1 MAIIPLTTRGSQP
14 SVLTE
19 PANFDPN
26 GHAVLIKGIDKT
38 QLLPAGT
45 DCNITYDL
53 RIGTFYRDH
62 RSLEGRTLQDNGSI
76 ELLPGNAVIIQTA
89 EEVCFPRWLFGQI
102 LPKVSLLQIGLS
114 NTPGKI
120 DPGYSGRLLITTFNH
135 GKRVVK
141 MRCNDRFCSMF
152 VSAIQGDVHL
162 YNKPG
167 KQIIGVTHKY
177 RLLRF
182 RDLLEANIGAITT
195 ILIIVTALN
204 TLALFFR

>member
-1 MAIIPLTTRGSQP
+1 
-14 SVLTE
+14 
-19 PANFDPN
+19 
-26 GHAVLIKGIDKT
+26 
-38 QLLPAGT
+38 
-45 DCNITYDL
+45 
-53 RIGTFYRDH
+53 
-62 RSLEGRTLQDNGSI
+62 
-76 ELLPGNAVIIQTA
+76 
-89 EEVCFPRWLFGQI
+89 
-102 LPKVSLLQIGLS
+102 
-114 NTPGKI
+114 
-120 DPGYSGRLLITTFNH
+120 
-135 GKRVVK
+135 
-141 MRCNDRFCSMF
+141 MF